1 MTWKIAQDLRVES
14 SYLETQMADKELRA
28 VVKLGRIR
36 RLVPGSVLVPAELNL
51 LQFSDAQVL
60 VDFFFLRR
68 FGLRLA
74 EEIQIELRAAEA
86 IELRLAAD
94 FRNRAAAVWLLRR
107 RRELA
112 IENAPVAPSLV
123 QKF

>member
-1 MTWKIAQDLRVES
+1 
-14 SYLETQMADKELRA
+14 MADKELRA
-28 VVKLGRIR
+28 VVKLGRIG
-36 RLVPGSVLVPAELNL
+36 RLVPCSVLVPAELNL

-68 FGLRLA
+68 FGLCLP
-74 EEIQIELRAAEA
+74 EEIQIELRAAQA
-86 IELRLAAD
+86 IELWLTAD
-94 FRNRAAAVWLLRR
+94 FWNGTAVWLLRR
-107 RRELA
+107 WGELA